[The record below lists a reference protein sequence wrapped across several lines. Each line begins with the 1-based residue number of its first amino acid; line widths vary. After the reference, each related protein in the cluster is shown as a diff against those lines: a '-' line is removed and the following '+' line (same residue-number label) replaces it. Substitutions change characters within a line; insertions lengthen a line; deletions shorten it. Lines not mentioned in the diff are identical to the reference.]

1 MSRREDSDVQ
11 GCSNHRGIH
20 LRRHTLKI
28 WGRVAEARLRGEVMV
43 SKQQYGF
50 MQRQSQCLL

>member
-1 MSRREDSDVQ
+1 MCRREDSDVQ

-28 WGRVAEARLRGEVMV
+28 WGRVAGARLRGDVMV
-43 SKQQYGF
+43 SK
-50 MQRQSQCLL
+50 